1 MSLFKVWRATRP
13 TSSGWARLLAWSVAG
28 GALLAVRA
36 RHQQE
41 RHDRL
46 TRLLSREGFE
56 QSLGRSRRS
65 GTLALVAVNRLKLLN
80 VQQGW
85 KAGDR
90 LLREVARALST
101 ALPPGSLLARW
112 SGDEFLAFVP
122 ESEFQVVDQALSR
135 LQGRLPSAFAGQPT
149 FVFGLAPLHSPE
161 GFRHALNEVDH
172 EVYLDKGTGEVSAQT
187 LGEERGLFEF
197 ALRLAQLED
206 PEVIIRRGLPMARKL
221 LHFEAAAYYRVE
233 GHDIT
238 AYSLDYDPAVPL
250 PQEGIK
256 LPIHISGL
264 AERALREHCTVIS
277 VDAPN
282 DPEATGIWTLMKV
295 QSAMVA
301 PVEISG
307 QPLGLLGMGQLT
319 GHKALPVRAQHVLE
333 LAALRLAHALELREK
348 TQALRRTLEGGLLG
362 LGVAL
367 EVRDL
372 ESYGHTQRVVDAS
385 VRLGRA
391 LGLDP
396 LALDELRQGAYL
408 HDIGKLSIPDRI
420 LLKPGPLDPD
430 EWRIMQGHAAAGA
443 SIAAHIPQ
451 LSPGALDVIRS
462 HHERWDG
469 TGYPSRL
476 AGEEIPLLA
485 RIFTVCDVYDALTSE
500 RPYKAAWTPEEA
512 RAEIAAQAGRQFDP
526 RVVRAFLEAN
536 EPVPTA
542 WDDQG

>member
-1 MSLFKVWRATRP
+1 MTGA
-13 TSSGWARLLAWSVAG
+13 
-28 GALLAVRA
+28 ALLAVRV
-36 RHQQE
+36 RHRQE

-46 TRLLSREGFE
+46 TRLPRREGFE
-56 QSLGRSRRS
+56 QALGRSRRS

-80 VQQGW
+80 AQQGW
-85 KAGDR
+85 KAGDQ
-90 LLREVARALST
+90 LLREVAQALSA

-122 ESEFQVVDQALSR
+122 GSEFHVVDQILGR
-135 LQGRLPSAFAGQPT
+135 LQSRLPSAFAGQPA
-149 FVFGLAPLHSPE
+149 FVFGLATLHSPE
-161 GFRHALNEVDH
+161 AFKHALNEVDH
-172 EVYLDKGTGEVSAQT
+172 EVYLDKGEGEVSAQT

-197 ALRLAQLED
+197 ALQLAQMDD
-206 PEVIIRRGLPMARKL
+206 PEAIIRQGLPLAREL
-221 LHFEAAAYYRVE
+221 LHFEAAAHYTIE

-238 AYSLDYDPAVPL
+238 ACALDHDPAVPL
-250 PQEGIK
+250 PQGATE

-264 AERALREHCTVIS
+264 AERALREHRTVIS

-307 QPLGLLGMGQLT
+307 QPLGLLWMGQLT

-367 EVRDL
+367 EARDL

-420 LLKPGPLDPD
+420 LLKPGRLEPD
-430 EWRIMQGHAAAGA
+430 EWHIMQGHAAAGA

-451 LSPGALDVIRS
+451 LSPRALDVIRS

-476 AGEEIPLLA
+476 AGEEIPLAA

-526 RVVRAFLEAN
+526 QVVRAFLEVD
-536 EPVPTA
+536 EPIRTA
-542 WDDQG
+542 WDDQDG